1 MRTMNK
7 EKMDALIHK
16 SQYQFLKE
24 KRDEINDIIKCLLY
38 FIKEENK
45 EYYDAIYRFFHSVKG
60 TAGTLNLINISN
72 IAKEMVLLLERK
84 EVENHLEDEFIVA
97 LIRGLGDI
105 FILLEEELK
114 NHFDEKEGM
123 KSDEGKSEISSQEIC
138 INTNCTGRILLV
150 DDDISLL
157 NFLENILICYGYEV
171 IISSNPEEVMST
183 LKAEALDIVI
193 VDILMP
199 GKSGFDLYHYIVEEK
214 IDVPVIFLTG
224 LQEKE
229 VKYQALREGVDYFFQ
244 KPIEPYELLSC
255 IEGIMKKQNKKT
267 LEVFTDE
274 LTGAYTR
281 KFFAKRFEEEK
292 QREARQNTHFSI
304 AFLDFDY
311 FKQINDT
318 YGHIFGDEILKGF
331 VEIIKTNLRQYDE
344 VFRFGGDEFLI
355 LFPET
360 TGTEAYKIIERIRKS
375 AQERKF
381 SPTEGNKEIMVSFS
395 AGIAMMNKMDL
406 SMTDLIKAADEALY
420 IAKEN
425 GRNQTVYEHNLMKKR
440 KRKILVVD
448 DDILIANLMKTRLA
462 YLDYEIEHAK
472 DGEKALQLIK
482 SFQPDLVLLDIMLPK
497 ITGIEVLKR
506 IKEDQSLKGLKVI
519 MVSAKN
525 KEKDVV
531 ASFRLEAN
539 DFITKPFSLEV
550 LEEKIKK
557 LL

>member
-1 MRTMNK
+1 MNK